1 MQRDRLLLARD
12 HRLDR
17 ADRRVDR
24 RPGVREIDLDRN
36 RHGEMRSFG
45 TSPCSARRSV
55 RSPTTTDAP
64 RPWTWAPPV
73 RMRNR
78 IVHGYWSID
87 IDVLAATANDDLPGF
102 LAAVREIESPVT
114 PHTDDP

>member
-1 MQRDRLLLARD
+1 MQRDRLLLAEIIDSIERIVE
-12 HRLDR
+12 LTAGR
-17 ADRRVDR
+17 ASS
-24 RPGVREIDLDRN
+24 EIDLDRN
-36 RHGEMRSFG
+36 RRDALLWNFTVLGEAIGQVSDETKRNH
-45 TSPCSARRSV
+45 PDV
-55 RSPTTTDAP
+55 D
-64 RPWTWAPPV
+64 WAAPV

-87 IDVLAATANDDLPGF
+87 IDVLAATTNDDLPGF